1 MKITPLDI
9 RQKTFERQIR
19 GYDKEEVSAFLTY
32 LSQEWEKVLDEQKT
46 LQLKFEQADK
56 EAQKLREIEQSL
68 FRTLKT
74 AEDTGASIIEHAN
87 KTADEILKEAH
98 MEADLLKSDAK
109 NKAKN
114 LQEQAESKSKDV
126 IEDLKEGVAMLSDA
140 YEQLLNQREILLVN
154 LRNLAQDTLE
164 NIRISQ
170 ENFQQIDLSI
180 PTQQVKQLLEG
191 DNLMAAEEPE
201 EYEPEMELILKPE
214 IPDAERLYTEG
225 DELPGADHEEA
236 DSAEEAEAGVPE
248 EAPEHWDREKKPTPS
263 GSTAPKKGNGTGSF
277 FDQFD

>member
-32 LSQEWEKVLDEQKT
+32 LSQEWEKVLDEQRT
-46 LQLKFEQADK
+46 LQLKFEHADK

-87 KTADEILKEAH
+87 NTADQILKEAH
-98 MEADLLKSDAK
+98 MEADLLKSDAT
-109 NKAKN
+109 NRAKN
-114 LQEQAESKSKDV
+114 MQEQAESKSKGV
-126 IEDLKEGVAMLSDA
+126 IEDLKEAVSMLTEA
-140 YEQLLNQREILLVN
+140 YEQLLDQREILLGN

-170 ENFQQIDLSI
+170 ENFQQIDLSL
-180 PTQQVKQLLEG
+180 PKQQVKQLLEG
-191 DNLMAAEEPE
+191 DFLTADADAES
-201 EYEPEMELILKPE
+201 YEPEMELILKPE
-214 IPDAERLYTEG
+214 IPDAERIYTEG
-225 DELPGADHEEA
+225 DEATLPDEGP
-236 DSAEEAEAGVPE
+236 AEFEAESEEDTPE
-248 EAPEHWDREKKPTPS
+248 AASETAEKKEKPE
-263 GSTAPKKGNGTGSF
+263 STANPKSKNGTGTGSF